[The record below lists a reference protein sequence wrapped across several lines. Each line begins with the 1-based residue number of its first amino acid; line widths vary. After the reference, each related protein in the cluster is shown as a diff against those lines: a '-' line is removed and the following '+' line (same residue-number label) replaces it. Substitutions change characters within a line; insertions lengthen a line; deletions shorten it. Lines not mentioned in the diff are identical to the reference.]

1 VNLKL
6 STLALAAF
14 ALAGTAQAAIF
25 TGTGDTTGAPTY
37 NRALIDFSALSGVGT
52 SVPYDVLDFTVDV
65 SGNYTFLTTAAFD
78 SFAYLYSPSFDPTAA
93 LSNGL
98 AANDDLLPGFTTS
111 GFAFGLT
118 AGTSYQY
125 VVTGFSNAEFGS
137 FSTTIG
143 GPGIVTVVPEPETYA
158 LLMLGLGVVGLAAR
172 RRQRAIE
179 A

>member
-6 STLALAAF
+6 STLALAAC

-25 TGTGDTTGAPTY
+25 TVTGDTTGAPTY
-37 NRALIDFSALSGVGT
+37 NRAVSDFSALSGLGT
-52 SVPYDVLDFTVDV
+52 SVAYEILDFTVDV

-78 SFAYLYSPSFDPTAA
+78 SFVFLYSPSFNPTSA

-98 AANDDLLPGFTTS
+98 TANDDLLSLTTS
-111 GFAFGLT
+111 GFAFDLT

-125 VVTGFSNAEFGS
+125 VVTGFDNGEFGS

-143 GPGIVTVVPEPETYA
+143 GPGVVTVVPEPETYA

>member
-6 STLALAAF
+6 STLALAAC

-25 TGTGDTTGAPTY
+25 TVTGDTTGAPTY
-37 NRALIDFSALSGVGT
+37 NRAVSDFSALSGLGT
-52 SVPYDVLDFTVDV
+52 SVAYEILDFTVDV

-78 SFAYLYSPSFDPTAA
+78 SFVFLYSPSFDPTSAS
-93 LSNGL
+93 SNGL
-98 AANDDLLPGFTTS
+98 TANDDLLSLTTS
-111 GFAFGLT
+111 GFAFDLT

-125 VVTGFSNAEFGS
+125 VVTGFDNGEFGS

-143 GPGIVTVVPEPETYA
+143 GPGVVTVVPEPETYA